1 MSGEFPQVAQKKH
14 VDGET
19 PFLDNDTWVICH
31 FLLCS
36 LECFGYRTS
45 IQWEF
50 QDPKNGGTVPY
61 KII

>member
-31 FLLCS
+31 FYCVLWSVLVT
-36 LECFGYRTS
+36 EHRF
-45 IQWEF
+45 
-50 QDPKNGGTVPY
+50 NGNFRILKWRYCT
-61 KII
+61 I